1 MAKVHALFDERR
13 YRQVHM
19 LLDIGHDPNFRG
31 RDGLTLLMKCCLGT
45 ETRSVLAVVRTLL
58 TNKADKSLTDV
69 RGRNA
74 LSYAA
79 IYDRVHIAR
88 IIIGTFDVDV
98 RHKDADGNTP
108 LHLAVEHGSDRV
120 ARMLVR
126 ILCRYRLTV
135 DDVNNVGMTPLMIAC
150 RRGHIPLVDLLV
162 DNCRASA
169 TMRDNIYFRNSRE
182 WLASGAAEHGGFE
195 FDSPEARSPEPP
207 SRPKSSLH
215 MRTKPRVVSAAASR
229 RRVSSAPPHRSSD
242 STCSSS
248 RLLSDIK
255 PAQPDILRD
264 LFDIYVTQASSAYRD
279 TAPRLPPELYV
290 LTPAS
295 LLAELS
301 PTSRVRKAVR
311 QVNRADRVLRTV
323 RLLIGGAES
332 LMETPLSSTRQ
343 MSPTEKCYPRQMTP
357 TEKSHPRQMTPTER
371 SQPRQMTPTEKSF
384 SRQTTPSE
392 KSFSRQ
398 MTPTEK
404 SFPRQM
410 TPTEK
415 PQPHAR
421 TTCSTGT
428 GTT

>member
-1 MAKVHALFDERR
+1 MAKVHTLFDERR

-19 LLDIGHDPNFRG
+19 LLDIGHDPNFRD

-79 IYDRVHIAR
+79 IHDRVHIAR

-126 ILCRYRLTV
+126 ILCRYRLSV

-150 RRGHIPLVDLLV
+150 RRGHSPLVDLLV
-162 DNCRASA
+162 DNCRASS

-182 WLASGAAEHGGFE
+182 WLVASGAAEHDGFE

-207 SRPKSSLH
+207 SRPMSSLH
-215 MRTKPRVVSAAASR
+215 MRTKPRVVSAKPQR
-229 RRVSSAPPHRSSD
+229 RRVSSAPPLRSSD

-248 RLLSDIK
+248 RLLSDIR
-255 PAQPDILRD
+255 PAQSDILRG

-279 TAPRLPPELYV
+279 TAPRLPPEFYV

-332 LMETPLSSTRQ
+332 LMETPVSSTRQ
-343 MSPTEKCYPRQMTP
+343 TSP

-371 SQPRQMTPTEKSF
+371 SQPRQMTPTERSL
-384 SRQTTPSE
+384 SRQTTPTE

-410 TPTEK
+410 TPT
-415 PQPHAR
+415 QPHAR